1 MKSFRLRFRPEARL
15 ELEAAADWYEENSP
29 GLGAEF
35 VADAAALFIALGEF
49 PDRFP
54 THRDA
59 IRRAGMRRFPHYVY
73 FTILPEGVEVLAV
86 IHPSRN
92 PAVIRKRLS

>member
-1 MKSFRLRFRPEARL
+1 MKSFRLRFRHEARL

-35 VADAAALFIALGEF
+35 VADASALFAILGEF
-49 PDRFP
+49 PERFP
-54 THRDA
+54 AHRGA

-73 FTILPEGVEVLAV
+73 FTILSEGIEILAV

-92 PAVIRKRLS
+92 PAITRKRLS

>member
-35 VADAAALFIALGEF
+35 VADAAALFTVPANSLSASPSIVTPFIAPECAAS
-49 PDRFP
+49 P
-54 THRDA
+54 
-59 IRRAGMRRFPHYVY
+59 IM
-73 FTILPEGVEVLAV
+73 FTSRSSPILLK
-86 IHPSRN
+86 SWR
-92 PAVIRKRLS
+92 